1 MAAKPTRRMALT
13 TFVIPAGHH
22 KDAWRREGSR
32 IEEVPSLEYV
42 VELAQMAEAAKID
55 AVFFGDIANANPTLR
70 GDIKTNGYF
79 EPISTL
85 SAIAA
90 RTSRIGLIGTMSTSF
105 ESPYTVARQIA
116 GLDHMSGGR
125 AGWNLVTSF
134 DGFKNYSYAE
144 APEPAERYRR
154 ATEFAEVVKA
164 LWDSWEDGAVIADR
178 ASGDFVDLDKIHRI
192 DHVGEYFQVEGPLA
206 GPRPPQGHP
215 VIVQAGSSGPGLELG
230 SSVADAIYTAQPVK
244 ERAVE
249 FYAQFKQMLADK
261 GRNPDHTKVLPGI
274 LPIIGET
281 MKEAEELAAELGSYV
296 NLEYGRQQVSAGL
309 AGVDLSSLDYD
320 DRIPTEWLS
329 EDPELGSRYH
339 VYRRK
344 VVDQQMSLRDL
355 IIDSARSAGH
365 QWIIGTPQTI
375 ADNMVDWFEA
385 GACDGFNLN
394 SPYNPG
400 GMKQMCELLVPELQN
415 RGYVREDYEGTTLRE
430 HFGLPRPSA

>member
-1 MAAKPTRRMALT
+1 MALT
-13 TFVIPAGHH
+13 TFLIPGGHH

-32 IEEVPSLEYV
+32 IEEVPSLDFI
-42 VELAQMAEAAKID
+42 VELAQMAEKAKID
-55 AVFFGDIANANPTLR
+55 AVFLGDIATANPTLR

-90 RTSRIGLIGTMSTSF
+90 RTTHIGLIGTMSTSF

-116 GLDHMSGGR
+116 GVDHMSAGR

-134 DGFKNYSYAE
+134 DGFQNYGFDVI
-144 APEPAERYRR
+144 PEPAERYNR
-154 ATEFAEVVKA
+154 AREFADVVKA
-164 LWDSWEDGAVIADR
+164 LWDSWSDDAIIADR
-178 ASGDFVDLDKIHRI
+178 ASGQFINLQEVRRI
-192 DHVGEYFQVEGPLA
+192 NHHGEYFHVEGPA
-206 GPRPPQGHP
+206 PGPRPPQGHP
-215 VIVQAGSSGPGLELG
+215 VIVQAGSSGPGLDLG

-244 ERAVE
+244 ERSVE
-249 FYAQFKQMLADK
+249 FYSQFKRMLVDK

-281 MKEAEELAAELGSYV
+281 MGQAKELAAELGSYV

-309 AGVDLSSLDYD
+309 AGLDLSSLDYD
-320 DRIPTEWLS
+320 DVIPAAWLS

-339 VYRRK
+339 VFRRK
-344 VVDQQMSLRDL
+344 VIDQNMTLRDL
-355 IIDSARSAGH
+355 IIDMARSAGH

-375 ADNMVDWFEA
+375 ADTMVDWFDS

-400 GMKQMCELLVPELQN
+400 GMRLMCELLIPELQD
-415 RGYVREDYEGTTLRE
+415 RGYVRADYEGTTLRE
-430 HFGLPRPSA
+430 HFGLPRPVA

>member
-1 MAAKPTRRMALT
+1 MATKPTRRMALT

-22 KDAWRREGSR
+22 KDSWRREGSR

-42 VELAQMAEAAKID
+42 VELAQMAEQACID

-90 RTSRIGLIGTMSTSF
+90 RTSKIGLIGTMSTSF

-134 DGFKNYSYAE
+134 DGFKNYSFAE
-144 APEPAERYRR
+144 APDPAERYRR
-154 ATEFAEVVKA
+154 ATEFAAVVKA
-164 LWDSWEDGAVIADR
+164 LWDSWGDDAVIADR
-178 ASGDFVDLDKIHRI
+178 ASGNFVDLEKIHKI
-192 DHVGEYFQVEGPLA
+192 NHVGDYFQVEGPMP
-206 GPRPPQGHP
+206 GPRSPQGQP
-215 VIVQAGSSGPGLELG
+215 VIVQAGSSGPGLDLG

-249 FYAQFKQMLADK
+249 FYANFKQMLVDK

-296 NLEYGRQQVSAGL
+296 NLEHGRQQVSAGL

-339 VYRRK
+339 VFRRK
-344 VVDQQMSLRDL
+344 VVDQGMTLRDL
-355 IIDSARSAGH
+355 IIDMARSAGH

-415 RGYVREDYEGTTLRE
+415 RGYARSEYEGSTLRE
-430 HFGLPRPSA
+430 HFGLPRPAA

>member
-1 MAAKPTRRMALT
+1 
-13 TFVIPAGHH
+13 
-22 KDAWRREGSR
+22 
-32 IEEVPSLEYV
+32 
-42 VELAQMAEAAKID
+42 
-55 AVFFGDIANANPTLR
+55 
-70 GDIKTNGYF
+70 
-79 EPISTL
+79 
-85 SAIAA
+85 
-90 RTSRIGLIGTMSTSF
+90 
-105 ESPYTVARQIA
+105 
-116 GLDHMSGGR
+116 
-125 AGWNLVTSF
+125 
-134 DGFKNYSYAE
+134 
-144 APEPAERYRR
+144 
-154 ATEFAEVVKA
+154 
-164 LWDSWEDGAVIADR
+164 
-178 ASGDFVDLDKIHRI
+178 
-192 DHVGEYFQVEGPLA
+192 
-206 GPRPPQGHP
+206 
-215 VIVQAGSSGPGLELG
+215 
-230 SSVADAIYTAQPVK
+230 AQPVK

>member
-1 MAAKPTRRMALT
+1 MATKPTRKMALT

-22 KDAWRREGSR
+22 TDSWRKEGSR
-32 IEEVPSLEYV
+32 IEEGPGLEYV
-42 VELAQMAEAAKID
+42 AELTLLAEAAKID

-85 SAIAA
+85 SALAA
-90 RTSRIGLIGTMSTSF
+90 RTTSIGLIGTMSTSF

-134 DGFKNYSYAE
+134 DGFQNYGFESI
-144 APEPAERYRR
+144 PEPAERYRR
-154 ATEFAEVVKA
+154 ATEFAQVVKQ
-164 LWDSWEDGAVIADR
+164 LWDSWGDDAVIADR
-178 ASGDFVDLDKIHRI
+178 ESGNFIDPSKVRKINYK
-192 DHVGEYFQVEGPLA
+192 GEYFSVEGPMP
-206 GPRPPQGHP
+206 GPRSPQGQP

-230 SSVADAIYTAQPVK
+230 SSVADAIYTAQPDRG
-244 ERAVE
+244 RAIE
-249 FYAQFKQMLADK
+249 FYAELKRMLVSK
-261 GRNPDHTKVLPGI
+261 GRNPEHTKVLPGI

-281 MKEAEELAAELGSYV
+281 LKEAEELAAELGSYV
-296 NLEYGRQQVSAGL
+296 DLEHGRQQVSAGL
-309 AGVDLSSLDYD
+309 AGVDLSSLEYD
-320 DRIPTEWLS
+320 EVIPVEWLS
-329 EDPELGSRYH
+329 EDPALGSRYQ
-339 VYRRK
+339 VFRRK
-344 VVDQQMSLRDL
+344 VVDQKMTLRDL
-355 IIDSARSAGH
+355 IVDMARSAGH

-375 ADNMVDWFEA
+375 ADSMIEWFEA

-415 RGYVREDYEGTTLRE
+415 RGYARTEYEGTTLRD
-430 HFGLPRPSA
+430 HLGLPRPTA

>member
-1 MAAKPTRRMALT
+1 MALT

-22 KDAWRREGSR
+22 KDSWRREGSR
-32 IEEVPSLEYV
+32 IEEVPGLEYV
-42 VELAQMAEAAKID
+42 TELAQMAEKAKID

-85 SAIAA
+85 SALAA
-90 RTSRIGLIGTMSTSF
+90 RTTHIGLIGTVSTSF

-134 DGFKNYSYAE
+134 DGFQNYGFEETPS
-144 APEPAERYRR
+144 PEERYRR
-154 ATEFAEVVKA
+154 ATEFAQVVKA

-178 ASGDFVDLDKIHRI
+178 ESGNFVDPSKIHRI
-192 DHVGEYFQVEGPLA
+192 NHKGEYFQVEGPLP
-206 GPRPPQGHP
+206 GPRSPQGQP
-215 VIVQAGSSGPGLELG
+215 VIVQAGSSGPGLDLG

-244 ERAVE
+244 ERSVE
-249 FYAQFKQMLADK
+249 FYAKFKQMLRDK
-261 GRNPDHTKVLPGI
+261 GRDPQHTKVLPGI

-281 MKEAEELAAELGSYV
+281 MKEAHELAAELGSYV
-296 NLEYGRQQVSAGL
+296 NLDYGREQVSAGL
-309 AGVDLSSLDYD
+309 AGVDLSTLDFD
-320 DRIPTEWLS
+320 DRIPAEWLS
-329 EDPELGSRYH
+329 EDPSLGSRYH
-339 VYRRK
+339 VFRRK
-344 VVDQQMSLRDL
+344 VVEQEMTLRDL
-355 IIDSARSAGH
+355 IIDMARSAGH

-375 ADNMVDWFEA
+375 ADNMVEWFEA

-415 RGYVREDYEGTTLRE
+415 RGYVRTEYEGTTLRD
-430 HFGLPRPSA
+430 HLGLPRPAA

>member
-1 MAAKPTRRMALT
+1 MAATPTRRMNLT

-22 KDAWRREGSR
+22 KDSWRREGSR
-32 IEEVPSLEYV
+32 IEEVPGLDYV

-134 DGFKNYSYAE
+134 DGFANYSYAE
-144 APEPAERYRR
+144 APDPEERYRR
-154 ATEFAEVVKA
+154 ATEFAKVVTE

-178 ASGDFVDLDKIHRI
+178 ASGDFVDVSKIHRI
-192 DHVGEYFQVEGPLA
+192 DHVGEYFRVEGPLP
-206 GPRPPQGHP
+206 GPRSPQGHP

-249 FYAQFKQMLADK
+249 FYASFKEMLARK
-261 GRNPDHTKVLPGI
+261 GRNPEHTKVLPGI

-281 MKEAEELAAELGSYV
+281 MKEAEELAAELGSFV
-296 NLEYGRQQVSAGL
+296 NLEHGRRQVSAGL
-309 AGVDLSSLDYD
+309 AGLDLSSLDYD
-320 DRIPTEWLS
+320 DRIPAEWLS
-329 EDPELGSRYH
+329 EDPNLGSRYH
-339 VYRRK
+339 VFRRK
-344 VVDQQMSLRDL
+344 IVDQGMTLRDL
-355 IIDSARSAGH
+355 IIDMARSAGH

-375 ADNMVDWFEA
+375 ADSMVDWFEDR
-385 GACDGFNLN
+385 ACDGFNLN

-400 GMKQMCELLVPELQN
+400 GMRQLCEQLVPELQN
-415 RGYVREDYEGTTLRE
+415 RGYARQEYEGTTLRE
-430 HFGLPRPSA
+430 HFGLPRPAA